1 MPVGKGYASRLGIG
15 EETSWGT
22 AVAVTQLLPFTSE
35 DLSLEK
41 DKADDP
47 ILSGDAGR
55 NLAETLKSRVSGSV
69 ETNLTFGSAFDLV
82 FKAAL
87 GLQTS
92 DTTAKTETFDL
103 ADDVTDIL
111 PSVTIAVDKQVSV
124 HEFAGCKINRLTIS
138 SDGSLLTASFEVL
151 GRSRSRNG
159 TNTSTQL
166 ASAAG
171 YGARIRHADITF
183 KINNVAVNIA
193 NFSLTLNNNLQ
204 HIEENSELPTNI
216 ERAGKREVTLS
227 FELARYTTDTY
238 AQYLEQDTEIAV
250 EIVATKGNDSLTIS
264 LPKVVVTNAGQPVG
278 GAELIRQSIECVCL
292 RGGTGATPTT
302 EEMQIVRAY

>member
-1 MPVGKGYASRLGIG
+1 MPVGKGFAARLGIR

-22 AVAVTQLLPFTSE
+22 AVAISQLLPFTSE

-47 ILSGDAGR
+47 ILHGVAGR
-55 NLAETLKSRVSGSV
+55 DLAETVRSRVSGSV
-69 ETNLTFGSAFDLV
+69 DTSLVFGGAFDPV

-92 DTTAKTETFDL
+92 DTTALTETFDL

-111 PSVTIAVDKQVSV
+111 PSLTIAIDKQVSI

-138 SDGSLLTASFEVL
+138 SDGSLLSVSFDVL
-151 GRSRSRNG
+151 GRSRTRNG
-159 TNTSTQL
+159 VNTTL
-166 ASAAG
+166 EFDNAAG
-171 YGARIRHADITF
+171 YGARVRHADITF
-183 KINNVAVNIA
+183 KINGVAVNIA
-193 NFSLTLNNNLQ
+193 SFNLTLNNNLQ

-216 ERAGKREVTLS
+216 ERVGKREVTLS

-238 AQYLEQDTEIAV
+238 AQYLEQDTEFSV
-250 EIVATKGNDSLTIS
+250 EISASKGTDSITIY
-264 LPKVVVTNAGQPVG
+264 LPRVVVTNAGQPVG
-278 GAELIRQSIECVCL
+278 GAELIWQSIECVCL

>member
-1 MPVGKGYASRLGIG
+1 MPVGKGFASRLGVG
-15 EETSWGT
+15 LETSWGT
-22 AVAVTQLLPFTSE
+22 AVPITQLLPFTSE

-47 ILSGDAGR
+47 ILHGVAGR
-55 NLAETLKSRVSGSV
+55 DLAETVRSRVSGSV
-69 ETNLTFGSAFDLV
+69 EAHLTFGGAFDPI
-82 FKAAL
+82 FEAAL
-87 GLQTS
+87 GIKTS

-111 PSVTIAVDKQVSV
+111 PSLTIAVDKQVSI
-124 HEFAGCKINRLTIS
+124 HEYTGCKINRLTIS
-138 SDGSLLTASFEVL
+138 SDGSLLTVSFEVL
-151 GRSRSRNG
+151 GKSRTRNG
-159 TNTSTQL
+159 VNTATEF
-166 ASAAG
+166 ANAFG
-171 YGARIRHADITF
+171 YGVRVRHADITF
-183 KINNVAVNIA
+183 KINGIAVNIA
-193 NFSLTLNNNLQ
+193 SFNLTLSNNLQ

-250 EIVATKGNDSLTIS
+250 EIVATKGTDSLTIS
-264 LPKVVVTNAGQPVG
+264 LPKVVVVNASQPVG

-292 RGGTGATPTT
+292 RGGAGATPTT
-302 EEMQIVRAY
+302 EEMQIVRTY